1 MHDFIMGKV
10 KEEKPQQEGTI
21 QDLFTEQEAQTP
33 DGNSFTPTEPLKFH
47 KKHKLYWMPEESYGV
62 TITNKQEPTLMLL
75 TMT

>member
-33 DGNSFTPTEPLKFH
+33 DGNSFTPTEPLKFSQEAQAV
-47 KKHKLYWMPEESYGV
+47 LDAEEIYGV

-75 TMT
+75 TMI